1 MDLTGLIIYL
11 VPLVPDTQVWVG
23 SCAGT
28 APNHRGRCCLKES
41 WNGKVEREGGAS
53 CDGAFCVMH

>member
-1 MDLTGLIIYL
+1 MIIYL